1 MKKIV
6 KRLRDEVKIIEVME
20 KKAKERLRHV
30 PKGHLRIM
38 KKRGKAQ
45 YYYRNADSTDVR
57 ECSYNGRYL
66 RRDEIILAKR
76 IAQRDYDMQFLN
88 IVEKRRKAINNFV
101 EIYEQT
107 DLGEVYQKINPYR
120 RELILPLALPDEE
133 YIRRWQN
140 VEYSRMGFEEG
151 APEYISEKGERVR
164 SKSEKII
171 ADKLYLL
178 GIPYRYEYPLMLE
191 GNIRKCPDFTILKM
205 PERKEVYLEH
215 LGMLDKTDYLEE
227 VIYKWNTYEKN
238 GIYLGINL
246 FFTHETSKHPL
257 NTRVLDE
264 MIQKWFL

>member
-6 KRLRDEVKIIEVME
+6 KRLRDEVKKIEVME

-66 RRDEIILAKR
+66 RRDEIILAKQ

-120 RELILPLALPDEE
+120 
-133 YIRRWQN
+133 
-140 VEYSRMGFEEG
+140 
-151 APEYISEKGERVR
+151 
-164 SKSEKII
+164 
-171 ADKLYLL
+171 
-178 GIPYRYEYPLMLE
+178 YEYPLMLE

-215 LGMLDKTDYLEE
+215 LG
-227 VIYKWNTYEKN
+227 
-238 GIYLGINL
+238 INL